1 VVDGNYFDAS
11 GDVFTAVIVALDD
24 NGNVSQCV
32 FLDENAKTKQI
43 IYCPINPNTIYFNE
57 AGGLAEVK
65 HLFAVMSPKEICQCV
80 TAMTGIPVDYC
91 FVMDKNSI
99 KSIAALM
106 DDCYSV
112 MPGDVTEIIRYTV
125 TEEEQTV
132 DLPAGEYEVKITN
145 IGNQVKLNEELYGK
159 TKLEGEKFI
168 EEILDKYFIL
178 RTAWLYGLNGPN
190 FVKTMLALTESYDE
204 VTVVYDQVG
213 SPTYTHDLAL
223 AISELLES
231 DKYGI
236 YHLTNAGECSWYE
249 YCMEFYALAGKDT
262 KVRPVTTEEFP
273 RPAPRP
279 HYSVLSNE
287 KWIKAGFTPM
297 RSYKEALKDYLNLI
311 L

>member
-1 VVDGNYFDAS
+1 MKILITGAYGMLGSDLR
-11 GDVFTAVIVALDD
+11 DVL
-24 NGNVSQCV
+24 SS
-32 FLDENAKTKQI
+32 
-43 IYCPINPNTIYFNE
+43 
-57 AGGLAEVK
+57 
-65 HLFAVMSPKEICQCV
+65 HEI
-80 TAMTGIPVDYC
+80 
-91 FVMDKNSI
+91 
-99 KSIAALM
+99 IAAGSKDL
-106 DDCYSV
+106 DITDREKVLEFVKENSPDIVRNLAIACR
-112 MPGDVTEIIRYTV
+112 EIDSPLVHISTDYVFDGSKKTPLV
-125 TEEEQTV
+125 EN
-132 DLPAGEYEVKITN
+132 DP
-145 IGNQVKLNEELYGK
+145 IGPKSAYGK

-262 KVRPVTTEEFP
+262 KVKPVTTEEFP

>member
-1 VVDGNYFDAS
+1 MKILITGAYGMLGSDLR
-11 GDVFTAVIVALDD
+11 DVLSSHDVIAAGSKDLDITDREKVLEFVKENFPDIVINAAAYTAV
-24 NGNVSQCV
+24 
-32 FLDENAKTKQI
+32 
-43 IYCPINPNTIYFNE
+43 
-57 AGGLAEVK
+57 
-65 HLFAVMSPKEICQCV
+65 
-80 TAMTGIPVDYC
+80 
-91 FVMDKNSI
+91 
-99 KSIAALM
+99 
-106 DDCYSV
+106 DDCETNFDEAYQV
-112 MPGDVTEIIRYTV
+112 NAIGPRNLAIACREIDSPLVHISTDYVFDGSKKTPLV
-125 TEEEQTV
+125 E
-132 DLPAGEYEVKITN
+132 DDP
-145 IGNQVKLNEELYGK
+145 IGPKSAYGK
-159 TKLEGEKFI
+159 TKLEGEK
-168 EEILDKYFIL
+168 
-178 RTAWLYGLNGPN
+178 
-190 FVKTMLALTESYDE
+190 TESYDE

-249 YCMEFYALAGKDT
+249 YCMEFYALAGKET

-297 RSYKEALKDYLNLI
+297 RSYKEALEDYLNLI

>member
-1 VVDGNYFDAS
+1 MKILITGAYGMLGSDLR
-11 GDVFTAVIVALDD
+11 DVLSSHDVIAAGSKDLDITDCEKVLEFVKENSPDIVINAAAYTAV
-24 NGNVSQCV
+24 
-32 FLDENAKTKQI
+32 
-43 IYCPINPNTIYFNE
+43 
-57 AGGLAEVK
+57 
-65 HLFAVMSPKEICQCV
+65 
-80 TAMTGIPVDYC
+80 
-91 FVMDKNSI
+91 
-99 KSIAALM
+99 
-106 DDCYSV
+106 DDC
-112 MPGDVTEIIRYTV
+112 E
-125 TEEEQTV
+125 
-132 DLPAGEYEVKITN
+132 TN
-145 IGNQVKLNEELYGK
+145 FDEAYQVNAIGPRNLAIAPLVENDPIGPKSAYGK

-262 KVRPVTTEEFP
+262 KVKPVTTEEFP